1 MTEPQNRTG
10 ERDDSAAGEVVSR
23 LNRLLRSIDD
33 APLWSSQSADTAPGW
48 LDLAHEAA
56 YADDQP
62 RARRAVAAGLNAPGS
77 ERPEHRLALYRT
89 LATVLAASGED
100 PSEAIR
106 ERAAVLREV
115 GQPHQAELEVQLG
128 SMLLREPESFDAS
141 VLAGVVDQEREA
153 DPRDTVLVDTL
164 VALSVARVE
173 EQRADD
179 AVELLREALR
189 ALDTRVA
196 ADAVVSSGQRTSVT
210 MFLAH
215 VLLMHRD
222 GDAAAATATELL
234 ESGCNRAVRAAMWMV
249 RAVVAQQS
257 GQWDDAAEYAL
268 RSCELYARLGV
279 RPGAASSA
287 GLLATVSQNAGLAEQ
302 SVLAWRLAMQQAE
315 QGEITESVALGLALG
330 HQLLEIE
337 DYREAEEVLT
347 GLVRRAE
354 TMDDSVAL
362 GRALVDLGHALRHQG
377 RAAETLEQWDRAA
390 ALFTELDFLE
400 EAARVHL
407 ATGALLSREQ
417 RQDEAVARL
426 TSAVEIARQ
435 LERTEAGVLPQA
447 LHALGHVLSER
458 GDADGVRLL
467 DEAIELAKSA
477 AADWHHADYTDT
489 RARALWALHDGPA
502 AVSTALTAADLYAA
516 SNDRTAAQQ
525 AELFAAHVLLEQGKA
540 YEASSLF
547 RLLAED
553 TSTAASVRM
562 AAWLGL
568 AQALELTDDEPG
580 AAEAKQRADEIA
592 GELSDDEESDGS
604 DGDDGATS
612 TGRSDDTDGSD
623 ET

>member
-10 ERDDSAAGEVVSR
+10 APDDSAAGEVSTR
-23 LNRLLRSIDD
+23 LNGLLRSIDE
-33 APLWSSQSADTAPGW
+33 APLWSQETADTAPGW

-62 RARRAVAAGLNAPGS
+62 RARRAVQSGLRATGS

-89 LATVLAASGED
+89 LATVLAASGEN
-100 PSEAIR
+100 PEEAIR
-106 ERAAVLREV
+106 ARAAVLREV

-128 SMLLREPESFDAS
+128 AMLLREPESFDAS
-141 VLAGVVDQEREA
+141 VLAGVVEQERDV
-153 DPRDTVLVDTL
+153 DPRDTVLVDAL

-173 EQRADD
+173 EQRAEE

-189 ALDTRVA
+189 ALDARVA
-196 ADAVVSSGQRTSVT
+196 AHAVVSSGQRISVT

-215 VLLMHRD
+215 VLLMHQD

-257 GQWDDAAEYAL
+257 GAWDDAAEYAL

-279 RPGAASSA
+279 RPGAASAA
-287 GLLATVSQNAGLAEQ
+287 GLLATVSQTAGQNHQA
-302 SVLAWRLAMQQAE
+302 VLAWRLAMQQAE
-315 QGEITESVALGLALG
+315 QGEISESIALGLALG
-330 HQLLEIE
+330 HQLLEVE
-337 DYREAEEVLT
+337 DFREAEEVLT

-354 TMDDSVAL
+354 IMDDSIAL
-362 GRALVDLGHALRHQG
+362 GRALVDLGHALRHQD
-377 RAAETLEQWDRAA
+377 RAQETLEHWDRAA
-390 ALFTELDFLE
+390 DLFTELDFLE
-400 EAARVHL
+400 EAARVQL

-417 RQDEAVARL
+417 RQDEAVVRL
-426 TSAVEIARQ
+426 TRAVEIARR
-435 LERTEAGVLPQA
+435 LERSEAGVLPQA

-458 GDADGVRLL
+458 GDTDGVRLL

-477 AADWHHADYTDT
+477 SADWHHADYTDT

-525 AELFAAHVLLEQGKA
+525 AELFAAHVLLEQSKA
-540 YEASSLF
+540 YEAASLF
-547 RLLAED
+547 RLLAD
-553 TSTAASVRM
+553 DGSTAASVRM

-568 AQALELTDDEPG
+568 AQALELTEDESG
-580 AAEAKQRADEIA
+580 AAEAKQRAEEIA
-592 GELSDDEESDGS
+592 AKLTDDDAENPDPT
-604 DGDDGATS
+604 DGA
-612 TGRSDDTDGSD
+612 GDSDAPQP
-623 ET
+623 